1 MTLETKERS
10 SPFIHSLI
18 SFFHQYTSTEI
29 NFIVFGIIFLIHK
42 SRSAE
47 ARYFNCHNL
56 ELVTRPLKA
65 VLLHHPFKLFIWLWF
80 SRLRLPNFRGC
91 SSVVERRNVPFQLFS
106 IIFEVYEMV
115 TSLCNCRRHW
125 FDSGHPRQLCGSA
138 WNGYFLFC
146 RKFESYL
153 LILRCSSVGRAKSKT
168 KPFQI
173 FSTFPTRS

>member
-1 MTLETKERS
+1 MYRFSFFLRRSTLDPEYALQRSVTSKNIKFDVPPWLCGLFMTLETKERS

-65 VLLHHPFKLFIWLWF
+65 VNWDPFKFLSDFGFLGSSF
-80 SRLRLPNFRGC
+80 LQSRP
-91 SSVVERRNVPFQLFS
+91 
-106 IIFEVYEMV
+106 
-115 TSLCNCRRHW
+115 
-125 FDSGHPRQLCGSA
+125 
-138 WNGYFLFC
+138 
-146 RKFESYL
+146 
-153 LILRCSSVGRAKSKT
+153 
-168 KPFQI
+168 
-173 FSTFPTRS
+173 